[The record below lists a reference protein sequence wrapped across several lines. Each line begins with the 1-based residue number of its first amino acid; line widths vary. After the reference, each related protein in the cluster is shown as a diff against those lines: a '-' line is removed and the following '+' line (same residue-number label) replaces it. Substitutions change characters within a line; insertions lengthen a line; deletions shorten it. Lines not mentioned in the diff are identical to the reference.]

1 MQTAAQADTSSD
13 LPDSDQGSLPPK
25 PEGHTPTIFLALADH
40 VSVERSPN
48 GHLAVI
54 LYLFSTAG
62 AAGVDPQT
70 DTLPGG
76 LFIALSP
83 KCLTCDNGCDKPAMN
98 KPPGTESRKYVGWQK
113 RAGKPWRHAQPFDIR
128 HDSLFRRIPYES

>member
-70 DTLPGG
+70 DTLPG
-76 LFIALSP
+76 
-83 KCLTCDNGCDKPAMN
+83 
-98 KPPGTESRKYVGWQK
+98 TESRKYVGWQK